1 MTESTAV
8 LRRPGLKSDRN
19 WPMRIGLLVLVLAL
33 EWLYVPIN
41 RSLSGGVAL
50 KTPLDVQSQTDLT
63 NVVTNALA
71 GSATAK
77 LDYLE
82 RWDAVNIAAE
92 SGLLTNEATYRS
104 ELGIA

>member
-1 MTESTAV
+1 MAGIFDRIKPSEDRLNSHLLKAAIY
-8 LRRPGLKSDRN
+8 LRVRGIFTN
-19 WPMRIGLLVLVLAL
+19 VQILAA
-33 EWLYVPIN
+33 IN
-41 RSLSGGVAL
+41 SKLT
-50 KTPLDVQSQTDLT
+50 TPLDAAAQTDLT
-63 NVVTNALA
+63 NVVTQASA

>member
-1 MTESTAV
+1 MAGIWNRIIPGEDRLNAHLLKAALYLRVRGIFTSQQILDKLNST
-8 LRRPGLKSDRN
+8 LQ
-19 WPMRIGLLVLVLAL
+19 
-33 EWLYVPIN
+33 
-41 RSLSGGVAL
+41 
-50 KTPLDVQSQTDLT
+50 TPLSAAAQTDLN
-63 NVVTNALA
+63 NVIAAAGT